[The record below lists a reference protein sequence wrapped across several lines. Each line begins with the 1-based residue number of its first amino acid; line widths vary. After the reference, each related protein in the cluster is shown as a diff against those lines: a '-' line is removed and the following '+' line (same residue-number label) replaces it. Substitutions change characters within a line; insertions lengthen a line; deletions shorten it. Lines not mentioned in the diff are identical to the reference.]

1 MKSTDRKWTPGVINE
16 EVWYY
21 ELCVSYGKFMGKYS
35 YGGGKVIIQEDRG
48 AYQKV
53 LWRNVDTCLELQR
66 GQVV

>member
-1 MKSTDRKWTPGVINE
+1 
-16 EVWYY
+16 
-21 ELCVSYGKFMGKYS
+21 MGKYS